1 MLRKRGNPSL
11 LVLITFPSRFFDG
24 NCTSCFRHVSV
35 SRFPLLFVSVT
46 FLQTDFQFVCYNKNN
61 FSFTVLTQISTAP
74 NKRRFFGV
82 IKFQSN
88 ANSKRKRKFP
98 SRSCY
103 IVFRLLIYVIV
114 FQQNK
119 ETERL
124 LLTKTA
130 FFWKIKKIQISAAS
144 TNDETRNGSL
154 NLFDTTEKK
163 N

>member
-11 LVLITFPSRFFDG
+11 LVPITFPSRVLDG
-24 NCTSCFRHVSV
+24 YFTSCFRHVSV
-35 SRFPLLFVSVT
+35 RFPLLFVSVT

-61 FSFTVLTQISTAP
+61 FSCFCYSYILTRISIAP

-88 ANSKRKRKFP
+88 ANSKRKRKLP

-103 IVFRLLIYVIV
+103 IVFRLLVYVIV

-119 ETERL
+119 DTERL

-130 FFWKIKKIQISAAS
+130 FFSKIKKNSNKRRI
-144 TNDETRNGSL
+144 DKR
-154 NLFDTTEKK
+154 
-163 N
+163 